1 MDKMNSFK
9 SNTDNELIKPAFI
22 NNEDGTVKV
31 NYDNLEE
38 KTRLSNFNPVLLKK
52 KGTKLVFLYKGQR
65 YAVDVES
72 EESRENCKETLNN
85 LGFGHTFN
93 WFKEET
99 GNKQWVLYD
108 TDYFYTGKLGI
119 LKCLRYK
126 ENNAAGNKVII
137 PLNCSSCFHMFYNYQ
152 GRYLDLS
159 HFDTTGITTM
169 EGMFS
174 TCSNLVK
181 LDLSNFNTESV
192 ENMRYMF
199 EDCSN
204 LFLLDVSSF
213 STENVVNM
221 ECMFF
226 ECDSLE
232 FLDLTSFDTA
242 SLESLY
248 RMFYDCNSLQRIYVS
263 PKWKLQEKV
272 NGMDIFTWCTSLPR
286 YNAEQVDAEMAS
298 PINPN
303 GYTTLYKI
311 LNSKKKPTGYLFLL
325 K

>member
-38 KTRLSNFNPVLLKK
+38 KTRLSHFSPVLLKK
-52 KGTKLVFLYKGQR
+52 KDTKLVFLYKDQR
-65 YAVDVES
+65 YAVDTES

-85 LGFGHTFN
+85 LGFGHTFD
-93 WFKEET
+93 WSKEET

-108 TDYFYTGKLGI
+108 TDYFYVGKLGI
-119 LKCLRYK
+119 FKYLHYK
-126 ENNAAGNKVII
+126 ENNVAGNKVII
-137 PLNCSSCFHMFYNYQ
+137 PLNCSSCFYMFYNYQ

-174 TCSNLVK
+174 ICSNLVK

-213 STENVVNM
+213 NTENVINM

-232 FLDLTSFDTA
+232 FLDLTSFDTT
-242 SLESLY
+242 SLESLL

-263 PKWKLQEKV
+263 PKWKLQEGAG
-272 NGMDIFTWCTSLPR
+272 GMDVFTWCTSLPR
-286 YNAEQVDAEMAS
+286 YNAEQVDVEMAS
-298 PINPN
+298 PINPT
-303 GYTTLYKI
+303 GDTTLYKI
-311 LNSKKKPTGYLFLL
+311 INSKRKAEGYLFLL

>member
-1 MDKMNSFK
+1 MNKMKLFK
-9 SNTDNELIKPAFI
+9 GNTDNEFIKPAFI
-22 NNEDGTVKV
+22 NNEDGTIKV
-31 NYDNLEE
+31 NCDNFEE
-38 KTRLSNFNPVLLKK
+38 KVRLSFFSPVLLKK
-52 KGTKLVFLYKGQR
+52 KGTKLVFLYKGHR
-65 YAVDVES
+65 YTVDSES

-85 LGFGHTFN
+85 LGFGHIFD
-93 WFKEET
+93 WSKEET

-108 TDYFYTGKLGI
+108 TDYFYAGKLGI
-119 LKCLRYK
+119 FKYLHYK
-126 ENNAAGNKVII
+126 ENNSAGNNVII

-159 HFDTTGITTM
+159 HFDTTGIITM

-174 TCSNLVK
+174 TCSNLAK

-248 RMFYDCNSLQRIYVS
+248 RMFYDCNSLQRIFVS
-263 PKWKLQEKV
+263 HKWKLQEKV
-272 NGMDIFTWCTSLPR
+272 GGMGVFDWCTSLSR
-286 YNAEQVDAEMAS
+286 YNAEQVDAEMAKS
-298 PINPN
+298 IEQ
-303 GYTTLYKI
+303 G
-311 LNSKKKPTGYLFLL
+311 GYLIL
-325 K
+325 KK

>member
-38 KTRLSNFNPVLLKK
+38 KTRLSHFSPVFLKK
-52 KGTKLVFLYKGQR
+52 KGTKLVFLYNGQR
-65 YAVDVES
+65 YTVDVES

-85 LGFGHTFN
+85 LGFGHTFD

-108 TDYFYTGKLGI
+108 TDYFYAGKLGI
-119 LKCLRYK
+119 FKYLHYK
-126 ENNAAGNKVII
+126 ENNSAGNNIII

-152 GRYLDLS
+152 GRYLNLS

-199 EDCSN
+199 EDCSD

-213 STENVVNM
+213 STENVV
-221 ECMFF
+221 
-226 ECDSLE
+226 
-232 FLDLTSFDTA
+232 
-242 SLESLY
+242 Y
-248 RMFYDCNSLQRIYVS
+248 RMFYDCNGLQRIYVS

-272 NGMDIFTWCTSLPR
+272 GGMGVFDWCTSLPR
-286 YNAEQVDAEMAS
+286 YNAEHVDAEMAS
-298 PINPN
+298 PINSN
-303 GYTTLYKI
+303 GNTTLYKI

>member
-1 MDKMNSFK
+1 MNKMKLFK
-9 SNTDNELIKPAFI
+9 GNTDNEFIKPAFI

-31 NYDNLEE
+31 NCDNFEE
-38 KTRLSNFNPVLLKK
+38 KVRLSFFSPVLLKK
-52 KGTKLVFLYKGQR
+52 KGTKLVFLYKGHR
-65 YAVDVES
+65 YTVDSES

-85 LGFGHTFN
+85 LGFGHIFD
-93 WFKEET
+93 WSKEET

-108 TDYFYTGKLGI
+108 TDYFYAGKLGI
-119 LKCLRYK
+119 FKYLHYK
-126 ENNAAGNKVII
+126 ENNSAGNNVII

-159 HFDTTGITTM
+159 HFDTTGIITM

-174 TCSNLVK
+174 TCSNLAK

-199 EDCSN
+199 EDCSD

-226 ECDSLE
+226 ECDLLE

-248 RMFYDCNSLQRIYVS
+248 RMFYDCNSLQRIFVS
-263 PKWKLQEKV
+263 HKWKLQEKV
-272 NGMDIFTWCTSLPR
+272 GGMGVFDWCTSLSR
-286 YNAEQVDAEMAS
+286 YNAEQVDAETAKS
-298 PINPN
+298 IEQ
-303 GYTTLYKI
+303 G
-311 LNSKKKPTGYLFLL
+311 GYLIL
-325 K
+325 KK